1 MTKKFLWLV
10 ALAAAAL
17 AAPATAAAQRVGPVE
32 DEPAAATAPTSG
44 GAAKSEK
51 KAEKKADA
59 AKPADAGAAKQADGN
74 APKSGEDKA
83 AAKPAATPA
92 ATPAPTP
99 APPAKTNTEAAS
111 KSGANAGDAKLPS
124 SPSSSS
130 PSSSPSPLPNGDAAH
145 AARGEK
151 AASPAPAEAA
161 PAPQTIPAAV
171 TSSTVTSSTGS
182 PPAPPK
188 YEGPAPVKAEVPT
201 TSTSTASNAA
211 APPAPPPTSIY
222 RLGAGDIL
230 DIRLTGS
237 MSREPTLFT
246 VLSNGMID
254 YPLAGEPTR
263 VAGLTPE
270 EIAARLAEAIKRR
283 GIFDRAQF
291 QVSVREYVSHT
302 ALVSGLVDQP
312 GQKIL
317 RREAVPLYIVLAE
330 AFPRPEAGR
339 VVIISRAT
347 GQTKTLDLSDS
358 NALNELVTSGDVINV
373 QPRPR
378 EFFYIG
384 GTVGAVG
391 QKDFTPG
398 MTLTQAILASGGV
411 TREAGAK
418 VRVAVAR
425 QGADGKLI
433 TTEYD
438 LREIEAG
445 RVPDP
450 RIQPGD
456 RIEVG
461 RKR

>member
-1 MTKKFLWLV
+1 MTKKFLWLI

-17 AAPATAAAQRVGPVE
+17 AVPADAAAQRVGPLE
-32 DEPAAATAPTSG
+32 EEPTAATSG
-44 GAAKSEK
+44 GTPKPERK
-51 KAEKKADA
+51 PDA
-59 AKPADAGAAKQADGN
+59 AKPADSG
-74 APKSGEDKA
+74 APKAGEDKA
-83 AAKPAATPA
+83 AAGPAPSAPDVKTTPVAARKGDPDAGGAKPASAVPA
-92 ATPAPTP
+92 AR
-99 APPAKTNTEAAS
+99 
-111 KSGANAGDAKLPS
+111 
-124 SPSSSS
+124 
-130 PSSSPSPLPNGDAAH
+130 PNGE
-145 AARGEK
+145 AARGER

-161 PAPQTIPAAV
+161 ATGQSNPPAVV
-171 TSSTVTSSTGS
+171 TSSVGA

-188 YEGPAPVKAEVPT
+188 YEAPAPVRADIPA
-201 TSTSTASNAA
+201 ASGAA
-211 APPAPPPTSIY
+211 ASAAAAVAPAPAPTSIY

-230 DIRLTGS
+230 DIRMVGGT
-237 MSREPTLFT
+237 SREPTLYS
-246 VLSNGMID
+246 VLSNGTID

-263 VAGLTPE
+263 VVGLTPE
-270 EIAARLAEAIKRR
+270 EIGERLSAAIRRR
-283 GIFDRAQF
+283 GLFDRAQF

-312 GQKIL
+312 GQKVL
-317 RREAVPLYIVLAE
+317 RREAVPLYVVLAE
-330 AFPRPEAGR
+330 SFPRPDAGR

-358 NALNELVTSGDVINV
+358 NALNELVANGDVINV

-384 GTVGAVG
+384 GQVGAAG
-391 QKDFTPG
+391 QKDFNPG
-398 MTLTQAILASGGV
+398 MTLTQAILASGGLA
-411 TREAGAK
+411 REAGAK

-425 QGADGKLI
+425 QGADGRLV
-433 TTEYD
+433 TAEYD